1 MSFVT
6 AHQAQLDD
14 FSRMSGQVGAR
25 TDYVQGGGGNT
36 SVKLSSGEMC
46 IKASGYRLSDITPS
60 HAYAVL
66 NLDMIRDFYLSSD
79 AADFED
85 VEKAGS
91 AVVKRAAVAVEGLDA
106 LRPSVEAGFHAL
118 LKRYVIHSH
127 SIYAN
132 LAACA
137 AECEAICEAALGAMP
152 VPYAVVDYCNPGA
165 RLTFSIRAAIEARNP
180 QVIIMRNHGLIATAD
195 CAEECLAL
203 HEQANA
209 CLQTYFGVTAQDF
222 PVPAIT
228 QVGDGE
234 FESATKSLI
243 ARLKSGQF
251 PSSLFLEKP
260 LYPDQLVFLKGTLI
274 DADEPLR
281 DGACR
286 INPTS
291 GIVSYKMP
299 LAQAQVIEE
308 TLCAL
313 VFIMDTLKDKGYT
326 LTAMNEAARSF
337 IQNWESEKYRKALT
351 QVQ

>member
-1 MSFVT
+1 
-6 AHQAQLDD
+6 
-14 FSRMSGQVGAR
+14 
-25 TDYVQGGGGNT
+25 
-36 SVKLSSGEMC
+36 
-46 IKASGYRLSDITPS
+46 
-60 HAYAVL
+60 
-66 NLDMIRDFYLSSD
+66 
-79 AADFED
+79 
-85 VEKAGS
+85 
-91 AVVKRAAVAVEGLDA
+91 
-106 LRPSVEAGFHAL
+106 
-118 LKRYVIHSH
+118 
-127 SIYAN
+127 
-132 LAACA
+132 
-137 AECEAICEAALGAMP
+137 
-152 VPYAVVDYCNPGA
+152 YCNPGA

-337 IQNWESEKYRKALT
+337 IQNWESEKYRKSLT
-351 QVQ
+351 QAK